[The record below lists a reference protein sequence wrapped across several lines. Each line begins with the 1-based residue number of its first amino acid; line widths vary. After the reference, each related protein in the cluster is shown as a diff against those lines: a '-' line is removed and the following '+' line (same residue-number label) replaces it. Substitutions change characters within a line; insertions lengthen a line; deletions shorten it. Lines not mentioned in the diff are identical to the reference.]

1 MMNEENETP
10 SHVTQDSGNS
20 SNSSNHNRS
29 LSNNSNNASTIHP
42 PPPPPP
48 VQHQHQHQQHQQHQP
63 LQQHQ
68 QPHLVPLNSSST
80 TTGIAPVPVL
90 DKDVAHQMESLAAQH
105 QHQQQQHQQQQAA
118 VVEHPPSPP
127 PPLNAMGFPRYKSY
141 KKKYKKMLIRFNSCM
156 ARSTEIFRDDL
167 RARKIYSRIVRENM
181 TLLGLMQRK
190 RGEVKDSDVEED
202 VDLDADDEDEDG
214 VAIVETSTED
224 DNTKHGLSVKLM
236 EKATNDAYQSVRSE
250 EVTEL
255 NPNSIGMWL
264 KRNHSILNTEEDP
277 QEEGRKRRKGP
288 GGEEN
293 RKRTKRGSMSQGSS

>member
-1 MMNEENETP
+1 MDLTSMMNEENEAP
-10 SHVTQDSGNS
+10 SHVTQDGGSEN
-20 SNSSNHNRS
+20 NRDVM
-29 LSNNSNNASTIHP
+29 NQQPGPGGPGGPGGPT
-42 PPPPPP
+42 
-48 VQHQHQHQQHQQHQP
+48 HQQQHQP
-63 LQQHQ
+63 PPLQQA
-68 QPHLVPLNSSST
+68 HLVPLNSSST

-90 DKDVAHQMESLAAQH
+90 DKEAAHQMEPRTVQH
-105 QHQQQQHQQQQAA
+105 QSS
-118 VVEHPPSPP
+118 VVNQPPSSP

-202 VDLDADDEDEDG
+202 LGPEVDDEAEEA
-214 VAIVETSTED
+214 VVETED
-224 DNTKHGLSVKLM
+224 DNTIHGLSVKLM

>member
-1 MMNEENETP
+1 MDLTSMMNEENETP
-10 SHVTQDSGNS
+10 SHVTKDPVPGA
-20 SNSSNHNRS
+20 
-29 LSNNSNNASTIHP
+29 SNNMINQHPPQQSSQHP

-48 VQHQHQHQQHQQHQP
+48 IAQQQQQP
-63 LQQHQ
+63 PPPLQ

-90 DKDVAHQMESLAAQH
+90 DKDVAHHMEPLAVQH
-105 QHQQQQHQQQQAA
+105 QAA
-118 VVEHPPSPP
+118 AAAPTTVSHPPSSP

-167 RARKIYSRIVRENM
+167 RARKIYSRVVRENM

-202 VDLDADDEDEDG
+202 MGMEGDDEADEAVVDG
-214 VAIVETSTED
+214 ND
-224 DNTKHGLSVKLM
+224 DDDTTIHGLSVKLM

>member
-1 MMNEENETP
+1 
-10 SHVTQDSGNS
+10 
-20 SNSSNHNRS
+20 
-29 LSNNSNNASTIHP
+29 
-42 PPPPPP
+42 
-48 VQHQHQHQQHQQHQP
+48 
-63 LQQHQ
+63 
-68 QPHLVPLNSSST
+68 
-80 TTGIAPVPVL
+80 
-90 DKDVAHQMESLAAQH
+90 
-105 QHQQQQHQQQQAA
+105 
-118 VVEHPPSPP
+118 
-127 PPLNAMGFPRYKSY
+127 MGFPRYKSY

-202 VDLDADDEDEDG
+202 VDLDAADDEDEEELLG
-214 VAIVETSTED
+214 GAVESTTTTTTTED

>member
-1 MMNEENETP
+1 
-10 SHVTQDSGNS
+10 
-20 SNSSNHNRS
+20 
-29 LSNNSNNASTIHP
+29 
-42 PPPPPP
+42 
-48 VQHQHQHQQHQQHQP
+48 
-63 LQQHQ
+63 
-68 QPHLVPLNSSST
+68 
-80 TTGIAPVPVL
+80 
-90 DKDVAHQMESLAAQH
+90 
-105 QHQQQQHQQQQAA
+105 
-118 VVEHPPSPP
+118 
-127 PPLNAMGFPRYKSY
+127 
-141 KKKYKKMLIRFNSCM
+141 MLIRFNSCM

-202 VDLDADDEDEDG
+202 LGPEVDDEAEEA
-214 VAIVETSTED
+214 VVETED
-224 DNTKHGLSVKLM
+224 DNTIHGLSVKLM

>member
-1 MMNEENETP
+1 MDLTSMMNEEHEAP
-10 SHVTQDSGNS
+10 SHVPAPN
-20 SNSSNHNRS
+20 
-29 LSNNSNNASTIHP
+29 
-42 PPPPPP
+42 PP
-48 VQHQHQHQQHQQHQP
+48 V
-63 LQQHQ
+63 Q
-68 QPHLVPLNSSST
+68 QPHLASLNNAS
-80 TTGIAPVPVL
+80 TGIAPVPVL
-90 DKDVAHQMESLAAQH
+90 DKDAQLEHRAHP
-105 QHQQQQHQQQQAA
+105 
-118 VVEHPPSPP
+118 VERPSSP

-181 TLLGLMQRK
+181 TLLGLMQRT

-202 VDLDADDEDEDG
+202 VPEDDGEDAQD
-214 VAIVETSTED
+214 TED
-224 DNTKHGLSVKLM
+224 DGTMHGLSVKLM

-264 KRNHSILNTEEDP
+264 KRNHSVLTTEEDP
-277 QEEGRKRRKGP
+277 QEEGRKRRKGQ
-288 GGEEN
+288 GGDEN